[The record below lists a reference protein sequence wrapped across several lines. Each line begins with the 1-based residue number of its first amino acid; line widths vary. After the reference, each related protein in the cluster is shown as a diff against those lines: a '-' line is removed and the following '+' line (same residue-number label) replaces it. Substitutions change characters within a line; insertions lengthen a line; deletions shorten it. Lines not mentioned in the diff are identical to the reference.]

1 MDAKETVTS
10 ETIRRQRQGKNMN
23 IYDIAREAGVSITTV
38 SRVIN
43 KKGYVSEKTRKKTQD
58 VLDRN
63 EYHPSDIARGLV
75 SGSMKTVAIVVVDVR
90 VPHYA
95 LTSYIMEQRL
105 SDEGYMVLVCNTGEK
120 EEDCRKYLCMLANR
134 HVDGIILV
142 GSIFNRL
149 CDEETLN
156 LLSDIPIVMAN
167 GKIDRDN
174 IHAVL
179 VDEAYGMELATEHLY
194 ERGRRKLAYVIDKDT
209 NAADRK
215 RKGFLREMKR
225 LGYEDPEKDVY
236 HTSYGLEGGAQI
248 AEVLREKGYD
258 GVVFG
263 EDLTAVGA
271 LNQWKKD
278 GVKIPE
284 EISLIGCNNSE
295 YSYVC
300 SPALTTVNNKGEV
313 LSELTV
319 RMLLDVLE
327 KKKELASLIVL
338 PELVVRETT

>member
-1 MDAKETVTS
+1 M
-10 ETIRRQRQGKNMN
+10 MN
-23 IYDIAREAGVSITTV
+23 IYDIANEAGVSITTV
-38 SRVIN
+38 SRVLN
-43 KKGYVSEKTRKKTQD
+43 NKGYVSEKTRKKIQE

-63 EYHPSDIARGLV
+63 EYHPSALARGMV
-75 SGSMKTVAIVVVDVR
+75 TGSLKTVAIVVVDVR

-105 SDEGYMVLVCNTGEK
+105 TEEGYMVLMCNTGEE
-120 EEDCRKYLCMLANR
+120 EEDCRKYLRLLAER
-134 HVDGIILV
+134 QVDGIILV

-156 LLSDIPIVMAN
+156 LLKDIPIVMAN
-167 GKIDRDN
+167 GKIERDN
-174 IHAVL
+174 IYAVL
-179 VDEAYGMELATEHLY
+179 VDEAHGMELATAHLY
-194 ERGRRKLAYVIDKDT
+194 ERGRRKLAYVIDKET

-215 RKGFLREMKR
+215 QEGFLREMKR
-225 LGYEDPEKDVY
+225 LGYEDPKKDVY
-236 HTSYGLEGGAQI
+236 RTSYGLEGGAQI
-248 AEVLREKGYD
+248 AGILREKGYD

-271 LNQWKKD
+271 MNEWRKT

-284 EISLIGCNNSE
+284 EIALIGCNNSE
-295 YSYVC
+295 YSYIC

-319 RMLLDVLE
+319 RMLLDVLS
-327 KKKELASLIVL
+327 KKKELASLVVL

>member
-1 MDAKETVTS
+1 M
-10 ETIRRQRQGKNMN
+10 MN
-23 IYDIAREAGVSITTV
+23 IYDIAKEAGVSITTV

-43 KKGYVSEKTRKKTQD
+43 NKGYVSEKTRKKIQE
-58 VLDRN
+58 VLERN
-63 EYHPSDIARGLV
+63 EYHPSALARGMV
-75 SGSMKTVAIVVVDVR
+75 TGSLKTVAIVVVDVR

-105 SDEGYMVLVCNTGEK
+105 TEEGYMVLMCNTGE
-120 EEDCRKYLCMLANR
+120 EEEECRKYLRMLAER

-149 CDEETLN
+149 CDEDTLN
-156 LLSDIPIVMAN
+156 LLKDIPIVMAN
-167 GKIDRDN
+167 GKIERDN
-174 IHAVL
+174 IYAVL
-179 VDEAYGMELATEHLY
+179 VDEAHGMELATAHLY
-194 ERGRRKLAYVIDKDT
+194 EKGRRKLAYVIDKDT

-215 RKGFLREMKR
+215 QEGFIRTMKR
-225 LGYEDPEKDVY
+225 LGYENPEKDVY
-236 HTSYGLEGGAQI
+236 RTPYGLDGGARVAGILQ
-248 AEVLREKGYD
+248 EKGYD

-271 LNQWKKD
+271 MNEWRRS

-284 EISLIGCNNSE
+284 EVSLIGCNNSE
-295 YSYVC
+295 YSYIC

-319 RMLLDVLE
+319 QMLLDVLS
-327 KKKELASLIVL
+327 KKKELASLVVL

>member
-1 MDAKETVTS
+1 M
-10 ETIRRQRQGKNMN
+10 MN
-23 IYDIAREAGVSITTV
+23 IYDIAKEAGVSITTV

-43 KKGYVSEKTRKKTQD
+43 NKGYVSEKTRKKIQE
-58 VLDRN
+58 VLERN
-63 EYHPSDIARGLV
+63 EYHPSALARGMV
-75 SGSMKTVAIVVVDVR
+75 TGSLKTVAIVVVDVR

-105 SDEGYMVLVCNTGEK
+105 TEEGYMVLMCNTGE
-120 EEDCRKYLCMLANR
+120 EEEECRKYLRMLAER

-149 CDEETLN
+149 CDEDTLN
-156 LLSDIPIVMAN
+156 LLKDIPIVMAN
-167 GKIDRDN
+167 GKIERDN
-174 IHAVL
+174 IYAVL
-179 VDEAYGMELATEHLY
+179 VDEAHGMELATAHLY
-194 ERGRRKLAYVIDKDT
+194 EKGRRKLAYVIDKDT

-215 RKGFLREMKR
+215 QEGFIRTMKR
-225 LGYEDPEKDVY
+225 LGYENSEKDVY
-236 HTSYGLEGGAQI
+236 RTPYGLDGGARVAGILQ
-248 AEVLREKGYD
+248 EKGYD

-271 LNQWKKD
+271 MNEWRRS

-284 EISLIGCNNSE
+284 EVSLIGCNNSE
-295 YSYVC
+295 YSYIC

-319 RMLLDVLE
+319 QMLLDVLS
-327 KKKELASLIVL
+327 KKKELASLVVL

>member
-1 MDAKETVTS
+1 
-10 ETIRRQRQGKNMN
+10 MN
-23 IYDIAREAGVSITTV
+23 IYDIAKEAGVSITTV

-43 KKGYVSEKTRKKTQD
+43 KKGYVSEKTRKKIQD

-63 EYHPSDIARGLV
+63 EYQPSGIARGLAT
-75 SGSMKTVAIVVVDVR
+75 GSMKTVAIVVVDVR

-105 SDEGYMVLVCNTGEK
+105 SEEGYMVLVCNTGE
-120 EEDCRKYLCMLANR
+120 EEEGCRKYLRMLAQR
-134 HVDGIILV
+134 QVDGIILV

-149 CDEETLN
+149 CDDETLS
-156 LLSDIPIVMAN
+156 LLSNIPIIMAN
-167 GKIDRDN
+167 GKIDREN
-174 IHAVL
+174 IYGIL
-179 VDEAYGMELATEHLY
+179 VDEAYGMELAAEHLY
-194 ERGRRKLAYVIDKDT
+194 KTGRRKLAYVIDKYT

-215 RKGFLREMKR
+215 LEGYIREMKR
-225 LGYEDPEKDVY
+225 LGYENPEKDVY
-236 HTSYGLEGGAQI
+236 RTPYGLEGGAQI
-248 AEVLREKGYD
+248 AGVLKEKGYD

-271 LNQWKKD
+271 MNEWRNQ

-284 EISLIGCNNSE
+284 EIALVGCNNSE
-295 YSYVC
+295 YSYIC
-300 SPALTTVNNKGEV
+300 NPPLTTVNNKGEV

-319 RMLLDVLE
+319 QMLLNVLS
-327 KKKELASLIVL
+327 KKKELASLVVL

>member
-1 MDAKETVTS
+1 M
-10 ETIRRQRQGKNMN
+10 MN
-23 IYDIAREAGVSITTV
+23 IYDIANEAGVSITTV
-38 SRVIN
+38 SRVLN
-43 KKGYVSEKTRKKTQD
+43 NKGYVSEKTRKKIQE

-63 EYHPSDIARGLV
+63 EYHPSALARGMV
-75 SGSMKTVAIVVVDVR
+75 TGSLKTVAIVVVDVR

-105 SDEGYMVLVCNTGEK
+105 TEEGYMVLMCNTGEE
-120 EEDCRKYLCMLANR
+120 EEDCRKYLRLLAER
-134 HVDGIILV
+134 QVDGIILV

-156 LLSDIPIVMAN
+156 LLKDIPIVMAN
-167 GKIDRDN
+167 GKIERDN
-174 IHAVL
+174 IYAVL
-179 VDEAYGMELATEHLY
+179 VDEAHGMELATAHLY
-194 ERGRRKLAYVIDKDT
+194 ERGRRKLAYVIDKET

-215 RKGFLREMKR
+215 QEGFLREMKR
-225 LGYEDPEKDVY
+225 LGYEDSKKDVY
-236 HTSYGLEGGAQI
+236 RTSYGLEGGAQI
-248 AEVLREKGYD
+248 AGILREKGYD

-271 LNQWKKD
+271 MNEWRKT

-284 EISLIGCNNSE
+284 EIALIGCNNSE
-295 YSYVC
+295 YSYIC

-319 RMLLDVLE
+319 RMLLDVLS
-327 KKKELASLIVL
+327 KKKELASLVVL

>member
-43 KKGYVSEKTRKKTQD
+43 KKGYVSEKTRKKIQD

-156 LLSDIPIVMAN
+156 LLHSDC
-167 GKIDRDN
+167 
-174 IHAVL
+174 
-179 VDEAYGMELATEHLY
+179 YG
-194 ERGRRKLAYVIDKDT
+194 
-209 NAADRK
+209 K
-215 RKGFLREMKR
+215 RK
-225 LGYEDPEKDVY
+225 D
-236 HTSYGLEGGAQI
+236 
-248 AEVLREKGYD
+248 
-258 GVVFG
+258 
-263 EDLTAVGA
+263 
-271 LNQWKKD
+271 
-278 GVKIPE
+278 
-284 EISLIGCNNSE
+284 
-295 YSYVC
+295 
-300 SPALTTVNNKGEV
+300 
-313 LSELTV
+313 
-319 RMLLDVLE
+319 
-327 KKKELASLIVL
+327 
-338 PELVVRETT
+338 

>member
-1 MDAKETVTS
+1 M
-10 ETIRRQRQGKNMN
+10 MN
-23 IYDIAREAGVSITTV
+23 IYDIAKEAGVSITTV

-43 KKGYVSEKTRKKTQD
+43 NKGYVSEKTRKKIQE
-58 VLDRN
+58 VLERN
-63 EYHPSDIARGLV
+63 EYHPSALARGMV
-75 SGSMKTVAIVVVDVR
+75 TGSLKTVAIVVVDVR

-105 SDEGYMVLVCNTGEK
+105 TEEGYMVLMCNTGE
-120 EEDCRKYLCMLANR
+120 EEEECRKYLRMLAER

-149 CDEETLN
+149 CDEDTLN
-156 LLSDIPIVMAN
+156 LLKDIPIVMAN
-167 GKIDRDN
+167 GKIERDN
-174 IHAVL
+174 IYAVL
-179 VDEAYGMELATEHLY
+179 VDEAHGMELATAHLY
-194 ERGRRKLAYVIDKDT
+194 EKGRRKLAYVIDKDT

-215 RKGFLREMKR
+215 QEGFIRTMKR
-225 LGYEDPEKDVY
+225 LGYENPEKDVY
-236 HTSYGLEGGAQI
+236 RTPYGLDGGVRVAGILQ
-248 AEVLREKGYD
+248 EKGYD

-271 LNQWKKD
+271 MNEWRRS

-284 EISLIGCNNSE
+284 EVSLIGCNNSE
-295 YSYVC
+295 YSYIC

-319 RMLLDVLE
+319 QMLLDVLS
-327 KKKELASLIVL
+327 KKKELASLVVL

>member
-1 MDAKETVTS
+1 
-10 ETIRRQRQGKNMN
+10 
-23 IYDIAREAGVSITTV
+23 
-38 SRVIN
+38 
-43 KKGYVSEKTRKKTQD
+43 
-58 VLDRN
+58 
-63 EYHPSDIARGLV
+63 
-75 SGSMKTVAIVVVDVR
+75 
-90 VPHYA
+90 
-95 LTSYIMEQRL
+95 
-105 SDEGYMVLVCNTGEK
+105 MVLVCNTGEK

-179 VDEAYGMELATEHLY
+179 VDEAHGMELATAHLY

-215 RKGFLREMKR
+215 LKGFLRKMKG
-225 LGYEDPEKDVY
+225 LGYENPEKDVY
-236 HTSYGLEGGAQI
+236 RTSYGLEGGAQI

-271 LNQWKKD
+271 LNQWQKD

-300 SPALTTVNNKGEV
+300 NPALTTVNNKGEV

-319 RMLLDVLE
+319 KMLLDVLE
-327 KKKELASLIVL
+327 KKELASLIVL

>member
-1 MDAKETVTS
+1 M
-10 ETIRRQRQGKNMN
+10 
-23 IYDIAREAGVSITTV
+23 
-38 SRVIN
+38 
-43 KKGYVSEKTRKKTQD
+43 KG
-58 VLDRN
+58 LDN
-63 EYHPSDIARGLV
+63 
-75 SGSMKTVAIVVVDVR
+75 
-90 VPHYA
+90 
-95 LTSYIMEQRL
+95 
-105 SDEGYMVLVCNTGEK
+105 
-120 EEDCRKYLCMLANR
+120 
-134 HVDGIILV
+134 
-142 GSIFNRL
+142 
-149 CDEETLN
+149 
-156 LLSDIPIVMAN
+156 
-167 GKIDRDN
+167 
-174 IHAVL
+174 
-179 VDEAYGMELATEHLY
+179 
-194 ERGRRKLAYVIDKDT
+194 
-209 NAADRK
+209 
-215 RKGFLREMKR
+215 
-225 LGYEDPEKDVY
+225 EDPEKDVY

-327 KKKELASLIVL
+327 KKERTCFFDRSSGTGSEGNDIIQ
-338 PELVVRETT
+338 PERKLCQKLYYLESQWQCS